1 MFCIFQG
8 LVVKCCCFFVIV
20 IGYEYNCICF
30 ILAKDFTLK
39 HLTLLKWRDC
49 DGKNRSLRL
58 RDEMSSK
65 WRDVGDLLEID
76 SSRLDCIH
84 AHRMGDVRLC
94 CRDILLDWLQ
104 MEDNSYPASWEGL
117 LVLLE
122 DLELNNVA
130 KKLNEALDC
139 FKNNC

>member
-1 MFCIFQG
+1 
-8 LVVKCCCFFVIV
+8 
-20 IGYEYNCICF
+20 
-30 ILAKDFTLK
+30 
-39 HLTLLKWRDC
+39 
-49 DGKNRSLRL
+49 
-58 RDEMSSK
+58 MSSK

-76 SSRLDCIH
+76 SCRLDCIH